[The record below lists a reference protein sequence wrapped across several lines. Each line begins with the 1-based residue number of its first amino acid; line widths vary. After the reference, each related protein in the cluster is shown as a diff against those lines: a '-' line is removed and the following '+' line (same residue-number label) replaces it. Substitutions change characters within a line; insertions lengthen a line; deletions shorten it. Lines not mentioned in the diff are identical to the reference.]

1 MSSSDRPHPL
11 LDSALE
17 AARCLA
23 ADYFPVS
30 DREIDAQTRI
40 YRAIETRQLDQVV
53 EAMNAARLFG
63 NLQWRKWESAWRMAV
78 EHYIGCERREA
89 A

>member
-1 MSSSDRPHPL
+1 MSSSKLVR
-11 LDSALE
+11 SALE

-23 ADYFPVS
+23 ADYLPIS

-40 YRAIETRQLDQVV
+40 YRAIEGGELGQVV
-53 EAMNAARLFG
+53 DAMNAARRYG
-63 NLQWRKWESAWRMAV
+63 NRQWRKWESAWRMAV
-78 EHYIGCERREA
+78 ERHLGWQRREA